1 MRRVT
6 NVGVV
11 GRRPLSVRAFVS
23 AALAVCVAAAGAGP
37 AAPAA
42 AFTAPGY
49 DFAALD
55 TLLTESTDGCVVTCG
70 LVLHVQRRWADG
82 AGGPHQLVEFD
93 DWGSLTTAS
102 EVWTASAGKLVT
114 GITVMTV
121 VDDGLLSLDTTV
133 GSMFPAYAAD
143 SRGAVTVRQLL
154 SHTSGWTSPASC
166 LTDPATTLAACV
178 DEILTLPLSYPP
190 GARFA
195 YAGPPMQVAA
205 RMVELAT
212 GKPWVQVFDEN
223 VAQPLGLPTMHW
235 ASSTNP
241 RVDGGVPPV
250 GLRATPADY
259 ERVLEMLLDGGAYRG
274 TPVLSAA
281 AHHELIT
288 DHTVGT
294 IKQVSPNKTAAGYG
308 LGTWVQRKDASG
320 NTTMIMSMGAFGSV
334 PWVDFA
340 RGYAGWWQASGDS
353 RKIQPLWEEAL
364 AMIDAQIDAVAPST
378 RPAPAAPAVS
388 TLSASAG
395 PVAGGQSV
403 VITGSGFLGAS
414 GVRFS
419 SSLPATSFTVDS
431 PTQITAV
438 SPARVA
444 GYVNVIVT
452 GPLGSSAIGPQT
464 LYRFA
469 DAPVVTRVAPSS
481 APTGAGTTVN
491 LTGAGFGGATGVR
504 FGPDTWASA
513 YTVWSPTVISVVVPP
528 RPAGLVNVVVQ
539 TPGGLSAVSSSTLFT
554 YQSAAP

>member
-1 MRRVT
+1 MRRVSS
-6 NVGVV
+6 VGVV
-11 GRRPLSVRAFVS
+11 GRGSVPVRLVATV
-23 AALAVCVAAAGAGP
+23 AVALCVASGAGP
-37 AAPAA
+37 VAPAE
-42 AFTAPGY
+42 AFSAPGY

-55 TLLTESTDGCVVTCG
+55 ALLTESTDGCAVTCG
-70 LVLHVQRRWADG
+70 LVVHVQRRWVDG
-82 AGGPHQLVEFD
+82 AGGPHQLLLFD
-93 DWGSLTTAS
+93 DWGSLNTSS

-133 GSMFPAYAAD
+133 GSMFPAYGAD
-143 SRGAVTVRQLL
+143 ARGAVTLRQLL
-154 SHTSGWTSPASC
+154 SHTSGWTTPAAC
-166 LTDPATTLAACV
+166 LTDPDTTLAACV
-178 DEILTLPLSYPP
+178 DEILTMPLSYPP

-250 GLRATPADY
+250 GLRATAADY
-259 ERVLEMLLDGGAYRG
+259 ERVLEMVLDGGSYRG
-274 TPVLSAA
+274 VPVLSAA
-281 AHHELIT
+281 GHHELIT
-288 DHTVGT
+288 DQTVGT

-308 LGTWVQRKDASG
+308 LGTWVQRKDGAG

-353 RKIQPLWEEAL
+353 RKIQPLWEEAM
-364 AMIDAQIDAVAPST
+364 AMIESRIDAVAPTT
-378 RPAPAAPAVS
+378 RPAPAPPAVS
-388 TLSASAG
+388 TMSVSAG
-395 PVAGGQSV
+395 PASGGQSV
-403 VITGSGFLGAS
+403 VITGSGFLGAT

-438 SPARVA
+438 SPARGA

-452 GPLGSSAIGPQT
+452 GPQGSSPIGPQT

-469 DAPVVTRVAPSS
+469 DAPVVTRVSPGS
-481 APTGAGTTVN
+481 ATTGAATTVT
-491 LTGAGFGGATGVR
+491 LTGVGFGGATGVR
-504 FGPDTWASA
+504 FGPDSWASS
-513 YTVWSPTVISVVVPP
+513 YIVWSPTVISVAVPP

-554 YQSAAP
+554 YHAGAP